1 MEIAA
6 MARRT
11 KRRSVPRISGRPI
24 KKKSRQTFKRKIARS
39 SRQITKKRRPGVS
52 NARLE
57 RGLRVL
63 AETRDI
69 KTAARSIRVSA
80 ERFERAA
87 KRKAAIQKRKG
98 FWTVVRRLPRKMP
111 LFSGGRQLAITVK
124 SNSATLSGRYMS
136 AVRQFLRSN
145 DPKFLDVFK
154 GLSVKDAR
162 GKVYPLETD
171 PNVLYRLSSAGNEPF
186 EEIYRIVI

>member
-1 MEIAA
+1 
-6 MARRT
+6 MARRK
-11 KRRSVPRISGRPI
+11 KRRSVPKVDRRPRR
-24 KKKSRQTFKRKIARS
+24 KKSRKLFKRKIARGP
-39 SRQITKKRRPGVS
+39 RQLTKKRRPGVS
-52 NARLE
+52 DARLE
-57 RGLRVL
+57 RGLQVL
-63 AETRDI
+63 AETKDI

-111 LFSGGRQLAITVK
+111 IFSGGRQLAITVK
-124 SNSATLSGRYMS
+124 SNSASLIGRYML

-145 DPKFLDVFK
+145 DPNFLDEFK
-154 GLSVKDAR
+154 GRSVKDTR
-162 GKVYPLETD
+162 GKVYPFETD

-186 EEIYRIVI
+186 EDIYRIVI